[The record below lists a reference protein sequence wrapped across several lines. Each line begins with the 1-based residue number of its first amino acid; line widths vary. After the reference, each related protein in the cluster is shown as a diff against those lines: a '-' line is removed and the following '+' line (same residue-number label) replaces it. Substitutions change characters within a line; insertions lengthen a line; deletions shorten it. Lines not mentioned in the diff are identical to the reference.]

1 MRSSLLLVT
10 ASAAAVVAHHFKVL
24 STRFWISFF
33 LSLDIVNQMW
43 SVRLSNEQ
51 CTAFPFLLIY
61 ILHADEEF
69 MEKSLLPFVFHLRK
83 LTNFNKIQWKWIA
96 TFRYVLSVVAV
107 VSNGFFFVFCNW
119 SLLYKRPF
127 FLVLLLSKFNEK
139 PWKCAV
145 DATSDFTRSQNE
157 QTEKCDFKPI

>member
-83 LTNFNKIQWKWIA
+83 LTNFNKIQ
-96 TFRYVLSVVAV
+96 
-107 VSNGFFFVFCNW
+107 
-119 SLLYKRPF
+119 
-127 FLVLLLSKFNEK
+127 
-139 PWKCAV
+139 
-145 DATSDFTRSQNE
+145 
-157 QTEKCDFKPI
+157 